1 MKNVI
6 RKLKRIKKAIQNGLF
21 FDRIGRRLIKFNRN
35 RYMRHIK
42 IKKNKVI
49 FFAFQGRYECNPKW
63 VCEALLKTKKYEL
76 TWVCKEKD
84 LNDLDQYPKGLKIV
98 KYYTKECYEEMASAR
113 VIVTNGMDIA
123 NLKYKKRKGQILIQ
137 TWHGSMGFKR
147 LGTDSRPSWLRKV
160 KRLGKITD
168 YITCNSKFEE
178 DLYRETYWPETELLK
193 IGHPRNDILFD
204 KTVSKKLSTH
214 IKKKYSIDLDSK
226 IALYAPTYR
235 DDYKIEHYDMD
246 YKKLRESLEKR
257 FGGKWT
263 ILIRF
268 HYKVFREL
276 DTDKLTKNA
285 VNVSDYPDMQEILSI
300 TDVGIT
306 DYSSW
311 MCDYVLTRKP
321 GFIYASDL
329 DEYDNERGFYYSL
342 HTTPFKVCEN
352 TNELCKAIEKFD
364 DKVYQ
369 KGVDKF
375 LKDRGCYEKGTAC
388 ESIIKL
394 IEESK

>member
-1 MKNVI
+1 MIAK
-6 RKLKRIKKAIQNGLF
+6 
-21 FDRIGRRLIKFNRN
+21 
-35 RYMRHIK
+35 
-42 IKKNKVI
+42 
-49 FFAFQGRYECNPKW
+49 
-63 VCEALLKTKKYEL
+63 
-76 TWVCKEKD
+76 KEKKFGGPQPQDSKEFITEFLSILNED
-84 LNDLDQYPKGLKIV
+84 LNKSLKKEYQELKEKGK
-98 KYYTKECYEEMASAR
+98 
-113 VIVTNGMDIA
+113 D
-123 NLKYKKRKGQILIQ
+123 
-137 TWHGSMGFKR
+137 
-147 LGTDSRPSWLRKV
+147 
-160 KRLGKITD
+160 
-168 YITCNSKFEE
+168 
-178 DLYRETYWPETELLK
+178 ETELECAKRFWNL
-193 IGHPRNDILFD
+193 HLQRNDSIISDLFSGLLKYNVACIECGFNNITFYPLNILD
-204 KTVSKKLSTH
+204 LAIPSQSYVREKLSTH

-352 TNELCKAIEKFD
+352 TSELCKAIEKFD